1 MTGRKLSRSM
11 LRLHGS
17 RNFCWRY
24 ARRLTVSRKRQK
36 KPQKSRARRR
46 GLARTGAERRRRAND
61 RRGQRAYIHFR
72 ISGVVP
78 LPAKARIRSE
88 EHTSEL
94 QSLIRISY
102 AVSCLK
108 TKKENYQLIL

>member
-78 LPAKARIRSE
+78 LPAKARIAALGHAIGNDASSE
-88 EHTSEL
+88 ERRGGKGCVRT
-94 QSLIRISY
+94 
-102 AVSCLK
+102 
-108 TKKENYQLIL
+108 